1 MLELKN
7 ITKTFGG
14 IVANKDV
21 SIKIEKGTIHAIV
34 GENGAGKST
43 VMRIA
48 YGFYTAD
55 SGEITIGG
63 KVVQIKN
70 PHDAI
75 ALGIGMVHQHFMLV
89 ETMTVA
95 ENIILGAETG
105 GAANL
110 DLDRA
115 NKEITALSDKLKLNV
130 NPKALI
136 EDLSVGAQQKVELLK
151 ALYRQAELLILD
163 EPTAVLTPQEVEEFF
178 GILRKMREQGKTI
191 VIITHKLEEV
201 LAISDFV
208 TVMRDGKV
216 VGNVVTS
223 ETNAKDLAKM
233 IVGRDV
239 LLRVEKTDAH
249 PKETILK
256 VENLSV
262 KSKHGAALKNVSFD
276 VRAGEIVGIAGI
288 EGNGQ
293 TELIEAIAGLIPTNS
308 GAIEF
313 LGRDISKI
321 PVRRRT
327 EMGIAHIPED
337 RQKRGLLL
345 DSDLEENAI
354 LGVHYRA
361 PVASGGFLNAAAIE
375 TRTNFCDLG
384 GNNYVV
390 DAQLALDDAA
400 KNAGINIIPDC
411 GLAPGMVSVLAMHGA
426 NRFEEIEEIH
436 IRVGGLPQNSQPPL
450 NYQLV
455 FSVEGLINEYIET
468 ARVIRGS
475 EIVEV
480 DSMTELETLEFENF
494 PALEAFQTSGGT
506 STLPDTFFGKIKE
519 LDYKTIRY
527 AGHCDKFKTLIDLGL
542 CSSDEIVVDNMKIK
556 PRRVLGELLQ
566 KNLPAD
572 EPDYV
577 LIRLEFV
584 GAKDGERKRLRY
596 DIVDKY
602 DAATGLSAMMRTTA
616 FPASI
621 IAQMAVRGDVKMRGA
636 TPQEK
641 AIDADKFVAEL
652 ARRNIKI
659 VESEMTN

>member
-375 TRTNFCDLG
+375 TRTREIIKNFDVRPPNPELSAKSLSG
-384 GNNYVV
+384 GNQQKLIIGREFELNPKLLLVAQPTRGV
-390 DAQLALDDAA
+390 DIGAIEFIHRQLIALRDAGSA
-400 KNAGINIIPDC
+400 I
-411 GLAPGMVSVLAMHGA
+411 LLVSA
-426 NRFEEIEEIH
+426 
-436 IRVGGLPQNSQPPL
+436 
-450 NYQLV
+450 
-455 FSVEGLINEYIET
+455 
-468 ARVIRGS
+468 
-475 EIVEV
+475 
-480 DSMTELETLEFENF
+480 ELEEVT
-494 PALEAFQTSGGT
+494 ALADRLLVIYQGKLVGEVNPKTTSKAEIGLLMTGG
-506 STLPDTFFGKIKE
+506 
-519 LDYKTIRY
+519 
-527 AGHCDKFKTLIDLGL
+527 
-542 CSSDEIVVDNMKIK
+542 N
-556 PRRVLGELLQ
+556 
-566 KNLPAD
+566 
-572 EPDYV
+572 
-577 LIRLEFV
+577 
-584 GAKDGERKRLRY
+584 
-596 DIVDKY
+596 
-602 DAATGLSAMMRTTA
+602 
-616 FPASI
+616 
-621 IAQMAVRGDVKMRGA
+621 
-636 TPQEK
+636 
-641 AIDADKFVAEL
+641 
-652 ARRNIKI
+652 
-659 VESEMTN
+659 